1 MAFVERQLQF
11 TFSGEHVGTISVAGL
26 RAIASIQAAEG
37 RLGVRAD
44 VRIWGLSLDQMNTYS
59 SRLASGVGVNEFSLV
74 IEAGDIGGPLHKVIE
89 GGIWR
94 SFVDLGGAPE
104 SAFNVNVSDT
114 LRRSALPMASQS
126 HRGAQPAEMLIQS
139 ICNIAGFTL
148 TNNGAHAML
157 TNHTTYGSAI
167 DQIEDIARAARFRL
181 YIDGTHVY
189 IWPHGGHRDDIV
201 IDVGPSNGMVG
212 YPRWWEGGILV
223 TTLFNTDIQIGR
235 QLNVTSSIPKAAG
248 LWDIVNVHHELMT
261 MERNAPWFTTAAL
274 SPPGS
279 TT

>member
-37 RLGVRAD
+37 RLGVSAD

-59 SRLASGVGVNEFSLV
+59 SRLASGVAINEFSLV
-74 IEAGDIGGPLHKVIE
+74 IEAGDIGGPLHKVIDAS
-89 GGIWR
+89 IWR
-94 SFVDLGGAPE
+94 SFIDLGGAPE
-104 SAFNVNVSDT
+104 SAFDVSVAGT
-114 LRRSALPMASQS
+114 LRQSALPMASQS
-126 HRGAQPAEMLIQS
+126 QRGAQAAETLIQS

-157 TNHTTYGSAI
+157 TNHTTSGSAI

-189 IWPHGGHRDDIV
+189 IWPPGGVRDQIV
-201 IDVGPSNGMVG
+201 IDVGPSNGLVG
-212 YPRWWEGGILV
+212 YPRWWQGGILV
-223 TTLFNTDIQIGR
+223 TTLFNPDIQIGR

-248 LWDIVNVHHELMT
+248 LWNIVNVHHELMT

-274 SPPGS
+274 SPQGGA
-279 TT
+279 T